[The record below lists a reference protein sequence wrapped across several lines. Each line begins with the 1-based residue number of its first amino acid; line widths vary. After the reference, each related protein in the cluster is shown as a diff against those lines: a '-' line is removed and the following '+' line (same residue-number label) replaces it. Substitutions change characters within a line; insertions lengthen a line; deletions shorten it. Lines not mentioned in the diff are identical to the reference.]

1 MTKKE
6 KAFWKKTLAGFDPWK
21 NPGKAKFYPLLA
33 LWAIAYIEDN
43 LCFTT
48 AEFAGKPFKL
58 QMWQKL
64 LIGHLL
70 GWINPDG
77 TRRFRKLFLYIPR
90 KNGKTELA
98 AALGTIFFIADD
110 EPTAEVY
117 CGALTVSQA
126 NIFFKNVK
134 AMIRRNQ
141 ELAERVKPPKGR
153 TSRTLFDDETESTLK
168 VLAADEETTQGF
180 NPHCAVIDE
189 VHTLKDGSFPG
200 ALEEGMG
207 ARRQPM
213 LIMIT
218 TAADAGDN
226 FCNQELDY
234 AEKVR
239 DGFVSDP
246 SYFPC
251 VFKAGEKDDPAS
263 VETWKKANPNLNVSV
278 KQSFLEQQF
287 KKMSKTP
294 TGLARFKKYFLNLPT
309 LKNESWVDVESWRAC
324 RAVFPESDLLGQRC
338 ILALDR
344 SAVSDLSV
352 VGAFFPDQQAFLC
365 RFVVPRE
372 TADEKEEYNQWA
384 KQGLVQISEFSA
396 IRDEELFEMVDDI
409 FSKKYKVE
417 KFCYDPWR
425 MSTLAKKIND
435 DLKIP
440 VIPIQQSFKE
450 LSAITNDL
458 EIAIRNKTLRHFGS
472 PILEWMIQN
481 VRVEKDH
488 KENVK
493 LVKEHPKSPKK
504 IDGIITLVMAYK
516 GAKTEPEEVSVYESR
531 GLRTL

>member
-1 MTKKE
+1 MTKKQ
-6 KAFWKKTLAGFDPWK
+6 KAFWKKNLAGFNPWK
-21 NPGKAKFYPLLA
+21 NPGKAKFYPHLA
-33 LWAIAYIEDN
+33 IWAISYIETN

-48 AEFAGKPFKL
+48 GEFAGKPFKL
-58 QMWQKL
+58 EMWQKL
-64 LIGHLL
+64 LIGHLF
-70 GWINPDG
+70 GWLNPDG
-77 TRRFRKLFLYIPR
+77 TRRFRKIFLYIPR

-134 AMIRRNQ
+134 AMIRRNP

-207 ARRQPM
+207 SRRQPM
-213 LIMIT
+213 VIMIT

-234 AEKVR
+234 AQKIR
-239 DGFVSDP
+239 DGLVSDP

-251 VFKAGEKDDPAS
+251 IFKADEKDDISSPD
-263 VETWKKANPNLNVSV
+263 TWAKANPNLNVSI
-278 KQSFLEQQF
+278 KQSFLEQQY
-287 KKMSKTP
+287 KKMSKTI
-294 TGLARFKKYFLNLPT
+294 TGLARFKKYYLNLPT
-309 LKNESWVDVESWRAC
+309 LKNESWVEVETWKNCKAT
-324 RAVFPESDLLGQRC
+324 FPESDLLGQRC
-338 ILALDR
+338 ILACDR
-344 SAVSDLSV
+344 SQVSDLSV
-352 VGAFFPDQQAFLC
+352 VGAFFPDLQAYTC
-365 RFVVPRE
+365 RFIVPRS
-372 TADEKEEYNQWA
+372 TSDEKEEYNQWA

-396 IRDEELFEMVDDI
+396 IRDEELFEMVDEI
-409 FSKKYKVE
+409 FSKNYKVE

-425 MSTLAKKIND
+425 MERLSKDINEK
-435 DLKIP
+435 LKIP
-440 VIPIQQSFKE
+440 IQPIPQSFKE
-450 LSAITNDL
+450 LSAVTNDL
-458 EIAIRNKTLRHFGS
+458 EIAIRNGTLRHFS
-472 PILEWMIQN
+472 NPILEWMIQN
-481 VRVEKDH
+481 VRLEKDH

-493 LVKEHPKSPKK
+493 LVKEHKNSPKK

-516 GAKTEPEEVSVYESR
+516 GAKTEESEEKPFSYSGVTF
-531 GLRTL
+531 L